1 MATPNIKLVREG
13 EIEEASGALYAAYVV
28 TNPAWNK
35 RLTNPNSHAN
45 FKALMQTELGAD
57 HIQSV
62 AKGLKSARFYF
73 EAISF

>member
-1 MATPNIKLVREG
+1 MATSNITRVRHG

-45 FKALMQTELGAD
+45 FKALMRTELSAD
-57 HIQSV
+57 HIQRIT
-62 AKGLKSARFYF
+62 KGLKSDRFYF
-73 EAISF
+73 QTISF